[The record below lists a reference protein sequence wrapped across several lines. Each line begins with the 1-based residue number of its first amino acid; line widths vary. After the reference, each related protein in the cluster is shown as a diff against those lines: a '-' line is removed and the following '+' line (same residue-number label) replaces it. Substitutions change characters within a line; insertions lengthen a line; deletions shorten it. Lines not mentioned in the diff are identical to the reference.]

1 MHSRSQKKHI
11 QEIFH
16 GPPLPAQHYLPTA
29 ISSSIEPLRYQ
40 EALQQQ
46 GIETLSQI
54 LLVITPSSSTVPSV
68 LVKEDFS
75 HEVFWSNLKR
85 LQQIRK
91 RLEIG
96 KKKTWKRKM
105 WSRVGEWGQ
114 PISFYSKRGKI
125 KKRWIC
131 SCFESVWGRKS
142 SGDIFRCF
150 LGSWFGPSFK
160 MWRIWTKAE

>member
-11 QEIFH
+11 QEILH

-75 HEVFWSNLKR
+75 HEVLWSNLKR

-96 KKKTWKRKM
+96 KKNMEKKNVKSSWWVRSTNFFLQQKGEDREKM
-105 WSRVGEWGQ
+105 DL
-114 PISFYSKRGKI
+114 FMF
-125 KKRWIC
+125 WIC
-131 SCFESVWGRKS
+131 LGEKELRWHFQT
-142 SGDIFRCF
+142 F
-150 LGSWFGPSFK
+150 LGFL
-160 MWRIWTKAE
+160 IWP